1 VAEELDV
8 RSEQRFASL
17 LESAPDAV
25 VITDSEGKIM
35 LVNAQTE
42 SLFGYPRDELLGHEV
57 EILLPETVRN
67 RHVTHRLGHLADPRT
82 RPMGI
87 GLELAGKRKD
97 GSEFPV
103 DISLRAIETGE
114 RRRLTAVVRDSPE
127 GPRATAPQ

>member
-25 VITDSEGKIM
+25 VITDSDGRIM

-42 SLFGYPRDELLGHEV
+42 SLFGYPRDELLGQDV
-57 EILLPETVRN
+57 ELLLPEEVRN
-67 RHVTHRLGHLADPRT
+67 RHVTHRLGYLSDPRT

-103 DISLRAIETGE
+103 DISLSAIDTGE
-114 RRRLTAVVRDSPE
+114 GRLLTAFLPDLPARHQP
-127 GPRATAPQ
+127 PA